1 MHNGAES
8 VKEKS
13 EEKKTGGLGSGR
25 VRYMSFRVKVKRRGE
40 SKQTIWLQRNSDE
53 GFGAEKRFTVSVR
66 CQISIGSPYT
76 NDSKAASSLFS
87 LCQDCPSAP
96 GMDSHAR
103 SKLWGYMFCYC

>member
-25 VRYMSFRVKVKRRGE
+25 DRYMSFRVKVKRRGE

-76 NDSKAASSLFS
+76 NDQQSSFIPVQS
-87 LCQDCPSAP
+87 LP
-96 GMDSHAR
+96 GLSICTRDGLA
-103 SKLWGYMFCYC
+103 CEV